1 MLKPL
6 SRIGSLLGVRITTNE
21 WTVNQRRENYIQ
33 VWIEVDVS
41 KPLPKAI
48 LVENEEGQ
56 VHNQTFFIE
65 WVPHFC
71 QKCQVIGRMMIQ
83 VGRFPRPDIL

>member
-1 MLKPL
+1 MP
-6 SRIGSLLGVRITTNE
+6 IAEDECTT
-21 WTVNQRRENYIQ
+21 NQRRVSYAWIL
-33 VWIEVDVS
+33 IEVDVS